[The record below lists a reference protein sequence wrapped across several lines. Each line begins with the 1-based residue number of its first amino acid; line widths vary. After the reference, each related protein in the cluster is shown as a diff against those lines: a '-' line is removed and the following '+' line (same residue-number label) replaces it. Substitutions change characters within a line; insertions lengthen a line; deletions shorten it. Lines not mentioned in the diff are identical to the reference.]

1 MVFLKHNTFAFRV
14 WMNMCLIFTLFNP
27 LLVEAASNPGHDGMG
42 SIESNSGV
50 EAENPGAFVEFIL
63 EDEAN
68 CQSRDSQHVV
78 VHNSHPKRTVRVWL
92 DRYYRN
98 VPTGDRS
105 RSDLLPGAEPEGLG
119 CATVMNA
126 KQEWRVVRAVFL
138 N

>member
-1 MVFLKHNTFAFRV
+1 MYCFIIRRLGIVFSLSVA
-14 WMNMCLIFTLFNP
+14 TL
-27 LLVEAASNPGHDGMG
+27 LALGISGSASATESASITVAAEAAKPSTAE
-42 SIESNSGV
+42 SAAAFIE
-50 EAENPGAFVEFIL
+50 FVL

-68 CQSRDSQHVV
+68 CQSRESQHVI
-78 VHNSHPKRTVRVWL
+78 VHNIHPTRAIRVWL

-126 KQEWRVVRAVFL
+126 RQEWRVVRAVFL
-138 N
+138 D